1 MFYPKDKKIIQ
12 ILHSKNVLIWN
23 LDMRIWSYLIGTSEG
38 SDEPGHP
45 SVQSYPSFAAAI
57 HKVDEGSRQILC
69 MHVLKVTLHI
79 CN

>member
-1 MFYPKDKKIIQ
+1 MFYPTDKKILQ
-12 ILHSKNVLIWN
+12 ILHSKNLLIWN
-23 LDMRIWSYLIGTSEG
+23 LEVRIWSNLIDTREG

-45 SVQSYPSFAAAI
+45 SVQSYPSFAAGI
-57 HKVDEGSRQILC
+57 HKVDECSHHVLC